1 MSFPDLPRLDLSAFA
16 TSSLQG
22 RFVRLEPM
30 AEAHKEGLRAACDA
44 DPDTWLNLYPWPMH
58 GEHFEGR
65 WVQMAKD
72 KAAGHF
78 LCFAVVLDGECVGMT
93 SFITPDA
100 VNKSVEIGGT
110 YYHPRVRGGPVN
122 PECKYLLMRSAF
134 DAGAV
139 RVELKTDARNARSR
153 AAILKLG
160 AKEEGILRRHIRMP
174 DGHIRDTVYFSVL
187 DHEWP
192 AVRAGLEARLN
203 TFS

>member
-1 MSFPDLPRLDLSAFA
+1 MKLEAKNLA
-16 TSSLQG
+16 G
-22 RFVRLEPM
+22 RFVRLEPL
-30 AEAHKEGLRAACDA
+30 EERHREPLRAPANEEDIWRFIPDHGFGPHYDQMFDRRLAYTKSGEWIAHAVRRLKDDA
-44 DPDTWLNLYPWPMH
+44 LVGQTCFMAIDPRN
-58 GEHFEGR
+58 GR
-65 WVQMAKD
+65 
-72 KAAGHF
+72 
-78 LCFAVVLDGECVGMT
+78 
-93 SFITPDA
+93 
-100 VNKSVEIGGT
+100 VEIGATWYGASA
-110 YYHPRVRGGPVN
+110 RGGPVN

-203 TFS
+203 TFG